1 MLLGFILCLLAR
13 PGQCADITAAL
24 ESDLELRLLHGRLEA
39 LATNSDLIFKGE
51 ALATMRITNRAF
63 TVAFK
68 VSATEFRVVSVLKGT
83 LHTNRVTLWHY
94 SGEPDN
100 GPGWSGPSPPVCYHF
115 NPGSAYVVMS
125 AKLDREDIYY
135 TPAAG
140 AIFPANVYRQIADF
154 PIGGEDGILRTRDR
168 QPLNVTDIK
177 AAYSL
182 ELGRLLKDGN
192 PTNRIYAIEQMQ
204 YMGLLGNR
212 QKN

>member
-13 PGQCADITAAL
+13 PVFCADLPAVLVA
-24 ESDLELRLLHGRLEA
+24 DCPGHYAYGRLES
-39 LATNSDLIFKGE
+39 LMTNSDLVFKGE
-51 ALATMRITNRAF
+51 ALSTTRITNEAF
-63 TVAFK
+63 LESFK
-68 VSATEFRVVSVLKGT
+68 VSATQFRVISVLRGT
-83 LHTNRVTLWHY
+83 TQTNRVSLEYY
-94 SGEPDN
+94 SGHVA
-100 GPGWSGPSPPVCYHF
+100 GPWGWGGPPPPACYHF

-125 AKLDREDIYY
+125 ANLDREDIYY

-168 QPLNVTDIK
+168 QPLNVTNIK

-204 YMGLLGNR
+204 YMGLLGNS